1 MDNLHFTLSSD
12 AMENF
17 EIFGKILNKDPNTMI
32 NEALEQ
38 YFDEQQKKLLEKNME
53 KENALTSLEYDEF
66 WDGVDI

>member
-17 EIFGKILNKDPNTMI
+17 EIFGEILNKDPNTMI

-66 WDGVDI
+66 WDGIDL